1 MPFPIATVTQGSG
14 LTINTLPNAGQGTMA
29 NSLGVAIASDQSAVP
44 VTALNS
50 DSITNPTTVLTRS
63 ASATSAAV
71 TATNAS
77 PCVFTWTGN
86 PIVNGQGVYL
96 TGTAVPTGFTAGTTY
111 FAVGVSGNTFQLSAT
126 LGGTAI
132 NSTSTGTAVTATLEY
147 KPNDLIANAAAAGS
161 VVVPSFA
168 IATSAGGGII
178 PRLRLRTSAVGVA
191 TWSGANLSINLW
203 SAAPTYTNG
212 GAQLYAPATG
222 SASWLANFLVTL
234 NQFGDGAVG
243 AGQLTGANQ
252 MALKLASGTAVFWD
266 IQVLSFMTPVFGQTF
281 TLTPELLN

>member
-1 MPFPIATVTQGSG
+1 M
-14 LTINTLPNAGQGTMA
+14 
-29 NSLGVAIASDQSAVP
+29 
-44 VTALNS
+44 
-50 DSITNPTTVLTRS
+50 LTRS

-178 PRLRLRTSAVGVA
+178 PRLSLRTSAVGVA

-203 SAAPTYTNG
+203 SLAPTYTNG
-212 GAQLYAPATG
+212 DAQLYAPATG

>member
-1 MPFPIATVTQGSG
+1 MPFPTATVTQGSG
-14 LTINTLPNAGQGTMA
+14 LMINTLPNAGQGAMA
-29 NSLGVAIASDQSAVP
+29 NGLGVAIASDQSAVP

-50 DSITNPTTVLTRS
+50 GSITNPTTVLTRS
-63 ASATSAAV
+63 ASTTSAAV

-126 LGGTAI
+126 LGGTAV

-212 GAQLYAPATG
+212 AAQLYAQATG

-252 MALKLASGTAVFWD
+252 MALKLASGTAVFRD
-266 IQVLSFMTPVFGQTF
+266 IQVLSFMTPVFAQTF